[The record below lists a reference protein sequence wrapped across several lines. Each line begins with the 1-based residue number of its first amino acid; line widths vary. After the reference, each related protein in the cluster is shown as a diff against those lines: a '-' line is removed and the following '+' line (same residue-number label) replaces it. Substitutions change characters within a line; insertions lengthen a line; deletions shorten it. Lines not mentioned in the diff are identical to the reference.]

1 MEEIAKLVTAGGTA
15 IIALGIFFVV
25 LMLGILLIRF
35 WRLIDTS
42 VDVLRKSEGLEVPK
56 DTKSEI
62 LSKLQELETA
72 VNELKKQCEAPGQG
86 GPTTTT

>member
-42 VDVLRKSEGLEVPK
+42 VDVLRKSEGLE
-56 DTKSEI
+56 S
-62 LSKLQELETA
+62 
-72 VNELKKQCEAPGQG
+72 
-86 GPTTTT
+86 